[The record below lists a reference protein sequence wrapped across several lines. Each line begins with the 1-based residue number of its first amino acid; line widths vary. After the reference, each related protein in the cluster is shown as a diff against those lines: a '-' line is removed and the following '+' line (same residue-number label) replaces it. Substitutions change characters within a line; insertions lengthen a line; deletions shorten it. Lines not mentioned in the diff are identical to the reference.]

1 MKKRIVIIAC
11 LITLIFTGA
20 AIAEIVQHSG
30 KRGVAGYLG
39 DSGHIWRE
47 LWVNEAH
54 FPKRIAVDI
63 CSVFVDGTGP
73 ITAASAPNVATA
85 DNVGAITWDDSSETA
100 EVQFT
105 WAPSTGYVD
114 GMQVELV
121 VSSDAAD
128 GTDKL
133 FTWSVFVQDTDLAF
147 GSATAQTAVA
157 CTSATLDASN
167 ELVTLTLNATA
178 EALITAGSSV
188 VTIAIANSN
197 ASGGAGS
204 TEIKNITIL
213 EP

>member
-1 MKKRIVIIAC
+1 MKKRILGIV
-11 LITLIFTGA
+11 LIMVLFATSA
-20 AIAEIVQHSG
+20 YAEILLQSG
-30 KRGVAGYLG
+30 RRGTAGYLG
-39 DSGHIWRE
+39 NSDHVWRE

-100 EVQFT
+100 EVQFA
-105 WAPSTGYVD
+105 WSPSSGYVD
-114 GMQVELV
+114 GMQVQIV
-121 VSSDAAD
+121 VSSDTAD

-133 FTWSVFVQDTDLAF
+133 FTWSVFVQDNDLAF

-157 CTSATLDASN
+157 FTSATLDASN
-167 ELVTLTLNATA
+167 EVVTLPLNATA